1 MRPCWRAR
9 SERHTCSPVL
19 TSMPMTVRCAIPMAS
34 PFVVRGVG
42 GKQGKRLRRMIWPDP
57 HRLLKKALLGFF
69 AYPLGIVH
77 FRNAPPEWTEAF
89 FCKCLMSQ
97 NLSDHLKLE
106 SWNMK

>member
-34 PFVVRGVG
+34 PFVVRGLG

-57 HRLLKKALLGFF
+57 HRLLKKAVFVNLIQDDAGKAEVPQPLFQFPFF
-69 AYPLGIVH
+69 Q
-77 FRNAPPEWTEAF
+77 RREAPAA
-89 FCKCLMSQ
+89 Q
-97 NLSDHLKLE
+97 A
-106 SWNMK
+106 